1 MRDMVAKSGRCLMAL
16 AAAAAFL
23 GAAPALAHEDE
34 EDDGHVVPH
43 TFAGYPGIRLDGGAT
58 WVLQSTSGNGD
69 EDGTDLTYSLDL
81 TLTGTVSATGHV
93 IIALEAGNGHGV
105 DNRLGSLSAVNY
117 DAFITEATKLTA
129 ENNGATDFNP
139 PNVSQL
145 YYEGEYAEGR
155 VVVDAGKLDVHS
167 MYDDNAYA
175 NDETD
180 QFLSAIFT
188 RSAGTTYAEMDQYYA
203 PGVAVAAAVSDR
215 LDLMAVAA
223 NGVGAGF
230 DGVADNPYG
239 VLQLD
244 LKPGIGGMDGNY
256 RIYGLYDARKYTE
269 IASGDTKA
277 NVAYG
282 VSLDQALPAGLGLF
296 ARYSAQDDKLAE
308 NIVKASWSAGAVL
321 SGAAW
326 GRGDDVLGV
335 GYGVVMVNKDAPDI
349 AALADPG
356 DEGHLEVYY
365 KVGLSEHL
373 TLTPDVQVVTNNG
386 GDARADT
393 ITVAGARAQLNF

>member
-1 MRDMVAKSGRCLMAL
+1 MRHAMNKARRGLTALVAGMAL
-16 AAAAAFL
+16 VW
-23 GAAPALAHEDE
+23 AAPALAHEDE
-34 EDDGHVVPH
+34 EEDGHVVPH
-43 TFAGYPGIRLDGGAT
+43 SFEGYPGIHLDGGVT
-58 WVLQSTSGNGD
+58 WFLQSTAGNGAD
-69 EDGTDLTYSLDL
+69 DGTDLTYSLDL

-105 DNRLGSLSAVNY
+105 DNRLGSLSTVNY

-145 YYEGEYAEGR
+145 YYEGEYGDGR

-167 MYDDNAYA
+167 MYDDNACA

-188 RSAGTTYAEMDQYYA
+188 RSAGTTYAELDQYYG
-203 PGVAVAAAVSDR
+203 PGVAVGAAVSDR
-215 LDLMAVAA
+215 LDLMVVAA

-230 DGVADNPYG
+230 DGVTDNPYG

-244 LKPGIGGMDGNY
+244 FKPGLGGRDGNY
-256 RIYGLYDARKYTE
+256 RVYGIYDARKYTE
-269 IASGDTKA
+269 IGSGDTKA

-282 VSLDQALPAGLGLF
+282 VSLDQALPGGAGLF
-296 ARYSAQDDKLAE
+296 ARFSAQDDTLAE
-308 NIVKASWSAGAVL
+308 NAVKSSWSAGAAL
-321 SGAAW
+321 SGGAW
-326 GRGDDVLGV
+326 GRDDDVLAA
-335 GYGVVMVNKDAPDI
+335 GYGSVMVNEDAPDI
-349 AALADPG
+349 AAIAEPG

-365 KVGLSEHL
+365 KIAFSEHF
-373 TLTPDVQVVTNNG
+373 TLTPDVQVITNNG
-386 GDARADT
+386 GDKGSDT

>member
-1 MRDMVAKSGRCLMAL
+1 MVQGMDKGRRVVTALVASMAML
-16 AAAAAFL
+16 W
-23 GAAPALAHEDE
+23 AAPALAHDE
-34 EDDGHVVPH
+34 EDDDGHVVPH
-43 TFAGYPGIRLDGGAT
+43 TFLGYPGIRLDGGTT
-58 WVLQSTSGNGD
+58 WALQSTAGNGTD
-69 EDGTDLTYSLDL
+69 DGTDLTYSLDL

-105 DNRLGSLSAVNY
+105 DNRLGSLSTVNY

-145 YYEGEYAEGR
+145 YYEGEYADGR
-155 VVVDAGKLDVHS
+155 VVVDAGKLDVHGL
-167 MYDDNAYA
+167 YDDNAYA

-203 PGVAVAAAVSDR
+203 PGVAVGAAVSDR
-215 LDLMAVAA
+215 LEVVAVAA

-239 VLQLD
+239 ALQVD
-244 LKPGIGGMDGNY
+244 IKPGIGGLDGNY
-256 RIYGLYDARKYTE
+256 RVYGIYDGRKYTE
-269 IASGDTKA
+269 IATGDTKA

-282 VSLDQALPAGLGLF
+282 VSIDQALPGGVGLF
-296 ARYSAQDDKLAE
+296 ARYSAQDDGLAE

-321 SGAAW
+321 AGGAW
-326 GRGDDVLGV
+326 GRADDVLGL
-335 GYGVVMVNKDAPDI
+335 GYGVVIVNKDAPDI

-356 DEGHLEVYY
+356 DEGHLEAYY
-365 KVGLSEHL
+365 RVGLSEHL
-373 TLTPDVQVVTNNG
+373 TVTPDVQVITNNG
-386 GDARADT
+386 GDAGADP